1 MKTDNTNTTLV
12 YTKKTEKAMCALF
25 VGVWVFGLI
34 AMVALNAW
42 VF

>member
-1 MKTDNTNTTLV
+1 MKTNNTNTTLV
-12 YTKKTEKAMCALF
+12 YTKKTEKAMGALF